1 MVKRTLLPS
10 SASIMPTCGVPAPWT
25 LRGDLPCGRR
35 GHHGLRACRP
45 APENREHMGH
55 PADSSERFRPEGCPA
70 ALGVDVGADG
80 ITAVVAD
87 DLGRVIRSLERPVRK
102 DCRSDEGR
110 LVEEISAVVASLGT
124 EVQASVVGVCVP
136 GVVDEAQGRICHSA
150 DLGLQDLP
158 LGNLVSQALEAGPAG
173 SVMGAEPVEVALFQ
187 DVRCGAWAE
196 SRWGAGGASCL
207 YLSVG
212 AGISAAVLLDGVPVH
227 GGGWAGQAGRIMVPD
242 PDWSG
247 ERARLEDVASLDA
260 MVGRYTAGLVDD
272 VDDSDGGSDDLGGCG
287 GSDDP
292 CGGRAGSPVSGF
304 EALLGAMRSGDR
316 EARRVWD
323 TGLDALADL
332 IACGAGLLGPL
343 DVVVSSDLTRAGEV
357 VFLEPLRLR
366 VAGLMAGL
374 PAPALLTARLG
385 KPSRALGAAGRAL
398 ENWH

>member
-1 MVKRTLLPS
+1 MGC
-10 SASIMPTCGVPAPWT
+10 PT
-25 LRGDLPCGRR
+25 
-35 GHHGLRACRP
+35 
-45 APENREHMGH
+45 
-55 PADSSERFRPEGCPA
+55 DSTERSRPEGCPA
-70 ALGVDVGADG
+70 ALGIDVGADV

-87 DLGRVIRSLERPVRK
+87 DLGHVIRSLERPVQK
-102 DCRSDEGR
+102 DCRSNEGR
-110 LVEEISAVVASLGT
+110 LVEEVSAVVASLGT

-136 GVVDEAQGRICHSA
+136 GVVDESQGRICHSA

-158 LGNLVSQALEAGPAG
+158 LGSLVSQALVAGTAG
-173 SVMGAEPVEVALFQ
+173 SVTGTERVEVALFQ

-196 SRWGAGGASCL
+196 SRWAAGGASCL

-212 AGISAAVLLDGVPVH
+212 AGISAAVLLDGVPVR

-260 MVGRYTAGLVDD
+260 MVGRYTAGI
-272 VDDSDGGSDDLGGCG
+272 VDDSGDSE
-287 GSDDP
+287 DP
-292 CGGRAGSPVSGF
+292 RGGRAGSPVPGL
-304 EALLGAMRSGDR
+304 EALLGAMRTGDR

-343 DVVVSSDLTRAGEV
+343 DVVISSDLTQAGEA

-366 VAGLMAGL
+366 VADLMAGL
-374 PAPALLTARLG
+374 PAPTLLTARLG